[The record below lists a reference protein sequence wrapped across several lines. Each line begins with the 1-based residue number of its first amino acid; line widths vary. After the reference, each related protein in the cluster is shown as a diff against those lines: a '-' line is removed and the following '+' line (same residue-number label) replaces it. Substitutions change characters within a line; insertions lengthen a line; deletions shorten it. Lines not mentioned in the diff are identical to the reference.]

1 MAINVQT
8 SEKNNIAFL
17 EIKGDVDMSSSPE
30 MQKQLAV
37 CFRKNKTAVI
47 VDLSGVSYMD
57 SSGIAVLVE
66 GLQWGHNHKKKF
78 RLTGLTPSVK
88 DIFEIAHLLKVF
100 EIYDSRED
108 ALRDMAGA

>member
-1 MAINVQT
+1 MAVKVHS
-8 SEKNNIAFL
+8 SESHDIAFL
-17 EIKGDVDMSSSPE
+17 EIKGDVDMSASPE
-30 MQKQLAV
+30 VQRQLV
-37 CFRKNKTAVI
+37 SYFRKNKKALI

-66 GLQWGHNHKKKF
+66 GLQWGHNNKRKF
-78 RLTGLTPSVK
+78 RLTGLTPPVK

-108 ALRDMAGA
+108 ALRDITGA